1 VFENLVV
8 VVVDV
13 GGKGS
18 GGIHFKSA
26 CHFAAK
32 RKDAFFRLAGLE
44 VLHAALYEAVKRI
57 SIVPILKS

>member
-1 VFENLVV
+1 MFENLVV
-8 VVVDV
+8 VFVDV

-18 GGIHFKSA
+18 GGIQIKPA

-44 VLHAALYEAVKRI
+44 VLHAALFEAVKR
-57 SIVPILKS
+57 